1 MSEEK
6 PLELLD
12 WNELSKRGLI
22 RRINTEILHPLGLA
36 MNRVPETGIST
47 GAYVSPD
54 GLWEY
59 PVEAKKPKPIRPK
72 KPPVLIIRN
81 EKVLNRAEIDDYLN
95 S

>member
-1 MSEEK
+1 MSEE
-6 PLELLD
+6 LELLD

-59 PVEAKKPKPIRPK
+59 PKLPKLPKRPS
-72 KPPVLIIRN
+72 VLLVKN
-81 EKVLNRAEIDDYLN
+81 EKVLNRPEEKDP

>member
-1 MSEEK
+1 MSKE
-6 PLELLD
+6 LELLD

-59 PVEAKKPKPIRPK
+59 PNPPKRPK

-81 EKVLNRAEIDDYLN
+81 EKVLNRTEIDDYLN

>member
-1 MSEEK
+1 MTEEK

-36 MNRVPETGIST
+36 MNRVPETGVST

-54 GLWEY
+54 GVWEY
-59 PVEAKKPKPIRPK
+59 P
-72 KPPVLIIRN
+72 KPPERPSVLLVKN
-81 EKVLNRAEIDDYLN
+81 EKVLNRPEEKDP